1 MQPDFTL
8 PQCYT
13 VHNVHKLEDKVPS
26 FSDETLF
33 YMFYSMPR
41 DVMQE
46 VCATEL

>member
-1 MQPDFTL
+1 MQPEFAL

-13 VHNVHKLEDKVPS
+13 VHNVHKLDTKVPS

-33 YMFYSMPR
+33 YMFYTMPR

-46 VCATEL
+46 VAAGEL